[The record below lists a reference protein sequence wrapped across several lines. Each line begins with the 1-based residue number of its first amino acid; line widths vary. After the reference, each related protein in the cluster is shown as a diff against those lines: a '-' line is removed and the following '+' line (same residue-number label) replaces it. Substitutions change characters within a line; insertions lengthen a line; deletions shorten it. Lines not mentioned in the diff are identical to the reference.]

1 MNIELL
7 AENPEYVNCVCSW
20 IYNEFVAVNN
30 PGYAFDKLLGFF
42 GDTHKD
48 KFPITYIA
56 LEEGICTGT
65 VSIFE
70 NDLKNQNKL
79 TPWLASLYVC
89 PEYRK
94 LKIAEKLIG
103 AVVDKV
109 KELGFDELYLRTE
122 HAAGYYL
129 KRGWEFVY
137 KTLDTNNQET
147 EVYRLHILK
156 GGYNDI
162 L

>member
-7 AENPEYVNCVCSW
+7 AENPEYVECVCTW
-20 IYNEFVAVNN
+20 IYNEFVTLSN
-30 PGYAFDKLLGFF
+30 PNYPFEKVVEFF
-42 GDTHKD
+42 RNTHKD

-56 LEEGICTGT
+56 LEDGTCTGT

-89 PEYRK
+89 PEYRNM
-94 LKIAEKLIG
+94 KIAEKLIG
-103 AVVDKV
+103 RVVSKV
-109 KELGFDELYLRTE
+109 KDLGFDGLYLRTE
-122 HAAGYYL
+122 HTSGYYL

-137 KTLDTNNQET
+137 KTIDTNNQET
-147 EVYRLHILK
+147 EVYRLR
-156 GGYNDI
+156 D
-162 L
+162 